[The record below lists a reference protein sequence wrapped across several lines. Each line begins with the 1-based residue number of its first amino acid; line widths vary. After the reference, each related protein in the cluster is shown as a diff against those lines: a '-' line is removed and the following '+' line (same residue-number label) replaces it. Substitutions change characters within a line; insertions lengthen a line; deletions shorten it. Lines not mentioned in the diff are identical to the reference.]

1 MGRFYEADKVR
12 KPANV
17 CDSSFR
23 EEKQLNVIHSFLD
36 VRCVVVLF
44 PFINLHQKNA
54 MRTNIFFKS
63 AIFAVAVAFTACDP
77 NSDENLQVVTFDD
90 AQLSEMGYW
99 NGSDKKGVGSLQIH
113 YWGTDSL
120 YLGYYQS
127 EGLSFENRYFY
138 NFEGSYDY
146 WNGFAVSGKHNMDSV
161 GYLNQYS
168 VYAPTGANG
177 SNQFGLV
184 YISNAA
190 VCVFDRLADV
200 KSLMI
205 NNSTYVY
212 QAVKNGRDGNQ
223 NNTQFQTGDYMLA
236 TIVGYD
242 ANNQKKDSI
251 DVVLADF
258 RGNLQYVCEN
268 WKSVNLEPLGS
279 VKKLEFKFFST
290 NKNVPSYYCIDN
302 VAFSRD

>member
-1 MGRFYEADKVR
+1 
-12 KPANV
+12 
-17 CDSSFR
+17 
-23 EEKQLNVIHSFLD
+23 
-36 VRCVVVLF
+36 
-44 PFINLHQKNA
+44 

-77 NSDENLQVVTFDD
+77 NSDENLQVVTFED
-90 AQLSEMGYW
+90 AQLSELGYW
-99 NGSDKKGVGSLQIH
+99 NGSDKKGVGSLFDA
-113 YWGTDSL
+113 YGTTDSM
-120 YLGYYQS
+120 YLGHYQS

-138 NFEGSYDY
+138 SFEGSYDY

-177 SNQFGLV
+177 SNQFGMI
-184 YISNAA
+184 YTFDSA
-190 VCVFDRLADV
+190 VCNFDAPAKV

-212 QAVKNGRDGNQ
+212 QAVKNGRDGGNQ

-242 ANNQKKDSI
+242 AHDQITSSI

-258 RGNLQYVCEN
+258 RGDLQYVCDT
-268 WKSVNLEPLGS
+268 WKPVNLESLGS
-279 VKKLEFKFFST
+279 VKKLVFKYFST
-290 NKNVPSYYCIDN
+290 KSNVPSYYCIDD
-302 VAFSRD
+302 VTFSRD